1 MNCEEDLHSFF
12 LLLFFF
18 CYIFIV
24 TLLFVYLIFD
34 YDGPTHLICLVFANI
49 LISILIF

>member
-1 MNCEEDLHSFF
+1 VNCEEDFHSFF
-12 LLLFFF
+12 SSSSF

-34 YDGPTHLICLVFANI
+34 NDGPTHLICLVFANI

>member
-1 MNCEEDLHSFF
+1 VNCEEELHSF
-12 LLLFFF
+12 FFF

-34 YDGPTHLICLVFANI
+34 NDGPTHLICLVFANV
-49 LISILIF
+49 